1 MLSTQC
7 KLCCR
12 NEVTATFEMI
22 LNCTSWFS
30 NVVFNKT
37 IHLRFF
43 KLWCDSYWTLGEYG
57 LQLNYLFIFLDV
69 LIFYIFP
76 LHQLVNYIALFGEI
90 KSCVLCLDTYLY
102 GHNFIW
108 YLRKKKVNT
117 SLCQIKE
124 YWKHTHGG
132 IDYMPVF
139 QSFNPGLLNFKFIS
153 RSNFIFKLKSVC
165 NSFP

>member
-12 NEVTATFEMI
+12 NEVTATFEI
-22 LNCTSWFS
+22 TLNCTSWFS
-30 NVVFNKT
+30 NIVFIKT
-37 IHLRFF
+37 MHLQFF
-43 KLWCDSYWTLGEYG
+43 KVMVW
-57 LQLNYLFIFLDV
+57 QLLNSWWVWPTIKLFVHFLDV

-90 KSCVLCLDTYLY
+90 KSCGLCLDTYLY

-117 SLCQIKE
+117 SLCQIKT

-139 QSFNPGLLNFKFIS
+139 QSYKPGLLNFKFIS
-153 RSNFIFKLKSVC
+153 HSNFIFKLKSVC